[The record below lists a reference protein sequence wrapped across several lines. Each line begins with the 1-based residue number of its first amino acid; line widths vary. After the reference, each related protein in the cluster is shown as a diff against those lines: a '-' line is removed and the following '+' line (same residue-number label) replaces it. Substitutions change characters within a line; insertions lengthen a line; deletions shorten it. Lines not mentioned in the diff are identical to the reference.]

1 MVVVNH
7 ANASYSTVDKEAIG
21 AISGQVSA
29 AMSQMEKALE
39 NVPEDK
45 RAMVEQMMKQR
56 MPVQQPQVSESEL
69 ENTGIKESRQG
80 YPCVKYI
87 VRQNGE
93 TVRVLWVT
101 EWSNIDGA
109 KSVGGAFE
117 ELADFF
123 AELLDSMPRF
133 GSQQSFGNTTWKYM
147 KELGGFP
154 VVTRELAED
163 GSLKSETVLQS
174 ARRQAIDP
182 ASFEP
187 PSGYKQMS
195 MGPVR

>member
-7 ANASYSTVDKEAIG
+7 ADGSYSIMNKEAMG
-21 AISGQVSA
+21 AIAGQVSG
-29 AMSQMEKALE
+29 AMLQMEKELE

-56 MPVQQPQVSESEL
+56 MPVQQPQVSKSVL
-69 ENTGIKESRQG
+69 ENTGIKENRHG

-87 VRQNGE
+87 VRQDGRP
-93 TVRVLWVT
+93 VRVLWVT

-109 KSVGGAFE
+109 KGVGGAFE
-117 ELADFF
+117 EMADFF

-133 GSQQSFGNTTWKYM
+133 GSQQSFGDTPWEHM

-163 GSLKSETVLQS
+163 GSLKGETILRS
-174 ARRQAIDP
+174 ARRQTLDP
-182 ASFEP
+182 DAFEP
-187 PSGYKQMS
+187 PSGYKRMS
-195 MGPVR
+195 MGPQ